1 MVFPRWGTSAL
12 GSQGQG
18 QGREAGSRGRTGR
31 TQRRTFGEELRL
43 TALVLFISMEPLLV
57 RPGGERREGQTT
69 VTVTAAHLA
78 QINVTNGGESSGFLS
93 SPQRLQKGRQTSVAA
108 PRIQAAQRKCF
119 LAVRRLGRH
128 GGFPRGLLQPSSV
141 SSPSPC
147 CPAHTL
153 PLASTPAPG
162 GGPNT
167 ARGSHA
173 PAPQP
178 QGAPWA
184 CPALPDLQSC
194 LPSRSRLL
202 HSSALWPHTWLPAS
216 FRGQGPHHVSLG
228 LLAPNTV
235 SHMEQ
240 VLS

>member
-18 QGREAGSRGRTGR
+18 QGREAGSRGRTGQ

-43 TALVLFISMEPLLV
+43 TALALFISTEPLLV

-69 VTVTAAHLA
+69 VTAAHLA
-78 QINVTNGGESSGFLS
+78 QIHVANGGESSGFLS

-173 PAPQP
+173 PAPTPGSALGLSSPTRPAKLPPQP
-178 QGAPWA
+178 LQAAALLRALASHLAPRLVPGPGSPP
-184 CPALPDLQSC
+184 CISGS
-194 LPSRSRLL
+194 SRS
-202 HSSALWPHTWLPAS
+202 
-216 FRGQGPHHVSLG
+216 
-228 LLAPNTV
+228 
-235 SHMEQ
+235 
-240 VLS
+240 